1 MSPNMPKMFSPE
13 LKINSIKIEDFKI
26 KPINPGGSENFKP
39 LTRNVLKY
47 AQDIK
52 KKHE

>member
-1 MSPNMPKMFSPE
+1 MSMMLSS
-13 LKINSIKIEDFKI
+13 KIHNHSIKIEDFKI